1 MTATA
6 APRRGSEVLVV
17 AAEASADLH
26 AAAVVRE
33 LRRRRPDLRFAGV
46 GGDRLGAEG
55 MELVVHAERLAV
67 MGVVEVLRHVPAHYR
82 LLRTLERRLTGGGVG
97 LLLVL
102 DYPGFNMKLAG
113 AAHRAGVPV
122 LYYVTPQVWAWG
134 AKRIPKLAKVVTRAA
149 TIFRFEEE
157 LLRAGG
163 VDATFVG
170 HPLLDRMADLPS
182 RAEARRAL
190 GLDDDRPVLGLF
202 PGSRAQEIVR
212 HLDDFV
218 ATAREVERRMPEV
231 QIVVAAAPTVRL
243 DAARCPYPLVS
254 GASGTVFR
262 AATAAMC
269 KSGTT
274 TLEAAVAGC
283 PLVVA
288 YRTSPITYRIARRVV
303 KIPHIGLVNIV
314 AGRELAPE
322 FVQDALKP
330 TAVAD
335 ALVPLL
341 DDGSPAR
348 ATMLAGLA
356 EVRERLGTPG
366 AASRV
371 ADIAV
376 GLLPGPPR

>member
-1 MTATA
+1 
-6 APRRGSEVLVV
+6 
-17 AAEASADLH
+17 
-26 AAAVVRE
+26 
-33 LRRRRPDLRFAGV
+33 
-46 GGDRLGAEG
+46 
-55 MELVVHAERLAV
+55 
-67 MGVVEVLRHVPAHYR
+67 
-82 LLRTLERRLTGGGVG
+82 
-97 LLLVL
+97 
-102 DYPGFNMKLAG
+102 
-113 AAHRAGVPV
+113 
-122 LYYVTPQVWAWG
+122 
-134 AKRIPKLAKVVTRAA
+134 
-149 TIFRFEEE
+149 
-157 LLRAGG
+157 
-163 VDATFVG
+163 
-170 HPLLDRMADLPS
+170 
-182 RAEARRAL
+182 
-190 GLDDDRPVLGLF
+190 
-202 PGSRAQEIVR
+202 
-212 HLDDFV
+212 
-218 ATAREVERRMPEV
+218 V

-288 YRTSPITYRIARRVV
+288 YRTSPVTYRIARRVV

-341 DDGSPAR
+341 DDGAPAR

>member
-1 MTATA
+1 MA
-6 APRRGSEVLVV
+6 ELLVV

-26 AAAVVRE
+26 ASAVVRE
-33 LRRRRPDLRFAGV
+33 LRGRRPDVTVAGI
-46 GGDRLGAEG
+46 GGDRLQREG
-55 MELVVHAERLAV
+55 VELVEHAERLAV
-67 MGVVEVLRHVPAHYR
+67 MGVLEVLRHVPAHYR
-82 LLRTLERRLTGGGVG
+82 LLRTLETRLRSGRVG
-97 LLLVL
+97 LLMVL

-122 LYYVTPQVWAWG
+122 LYYITPQVWAWG
-134 AKRIPKLAKVVTRAA
+134 AKRIPKLARVVTRAA

-157 LLRAGG
+157 LLRQGG

-182 RAEARRAL
+182 REEARRAL
-190 GLDDDRPVLGLF
+190 GLDPARPVLALF

-218 ATAREVERRMPEV
+218 GTAREVERRVPGV
-231 QIVVAAAPTVRL
+231 QVVVGGAPTVRL
-243 DAARCPYPLVS
+243 DAGRCPYPIVT

-274 TLEAAVAGC
+274 TLESAVAGC

-288 YRTSPITYRIARRVV
+288 YRTSPVTYRIARRVV
-303 KIPHIGLVNIV
+303 RIPHIGLVNIV
-314 AGRELAPE
+314 AGREVAPE
-322 FVQDALKP
+322 FVQDALTP
-330 TAVAD
+330 AAVAG

-341 DDGSPAR
+341 DEHSPAR
-348 ATMLAGLA
+348 ASMLARLA
-356 EVRERLGTPG
+356 EVRERLGEPG
-366 AASRV
+366 AARRV
-371 ADIAV
+371 AEIAD
-376 GLLPGPPR
+376 GMLR

>member
-46 GGDRLGAEG
+46 GGDRLRAEG

-82 LLRTLERRLTGGGVG
+82 LLRTLERRLAGGGVG

-134 AKRIPKLAKVVTRAA
+134 AKRIPKLAQVVTKAA

-182 RAEARRAL
+182 GAEARRTL
-190 GLDDDRPVLGLF
+190 GLDADRPVLGLF

-243 DAARCPYPLVS
+243 DATRCPYPLVS

-262 AATAAMC
+262 ASTAAMC

-288 YRTSPITYRIARRVV
+288 YRTSPVTYGIARRVV

-330 TAVAD
+330 AAVAD

-341 DDGSPAR
+341 DEESSAR
-348 ATMLAGLA
+348 TGMLTGLA

-371 ADIAV
+371 ADIAA
-376 GLLPGPPR
+376 GLLGEAA